1 MIYQIYRGRDLI
13 AETDNMDFVKS
24 VVHRYPDC
32 SIRELLTGRVYRPKL
47 VKRRAA
53 KTATSKAGPAQ
64 AASVAAG

>member
-32 SIRELLTGRVYRPKL
+32 SIREMLTGRVYRPKL

-53 KTATSKAGPAQ
+53 KAATAKAAT
-64 AASVAAG
+64 AKAVSVAAG